1 MNFEGI
7 IEYSPLFLT
16 GIVTTVSLAVSS
28 LALGLVGGIL
38 LALAKLSRFW
48 PLRMLADAF
57 SDFFRGIPEILVL
70 MVVFFAVP
78 VIFSE
83 LTGSYVEITP
93 FVAGLVTLSIAFASF
108 ASETIRAAFL
118 AISKGELEAAEVYGF
133 SAWQVFYLIKL
144 PLMWRNAV
152 PGLGNIWQTMLKD
165 TALVSVIGLSDVMRA
180 AKAGGDA
187 YRDPFTFLLV
197 AALVY
202 LVITLLSEAVQ
213 RRLEAHLRQEA

>member
-16 GIVTTVSLAVSS
+16 GIVTTVLLALSS
-28 LALGLVGGIL
+28 LALGLLGGIL
-38 LALAKLSRFW
+38 LALAKLSSIW
-48 PLRMLADAF
+48 PLRALANVF

-70 MVVFFAVP
+70 MVVFFALP
-78 VIFSE
+78 VVLAD
-83 LTGSYVEITP
+83 LTGTYVEITP
-93 FVAGLVTLSIAFASF
+93 FVAGLLTLSIAFASF
-108 ASETIRAAFL
+108 ASETIRAAFQ
-118 AISKGELEAAEVYGF
+118 AISKGELEAAAVYGF
-133 SAWQVFYLIKL
+133 SDWQVFYRIKL

-165 TALVSVIGLSDVMRA
+165 TALISVIGLSDVMRA

-187 YRDPFTFLLV
+187 FRDPFSFLLV
-197 AALVY
+197 AALIY
-202 LVITLLSEAVQ
+202 LVITLFSEAVQ